1 VQVPVVKEFVFQE
14 VVFEGIMRGR
24 SGNVNPSQGGYVV
37 KPRDHIDLVR
47 SAAGLASPD
56 TTTVEITSRLF
67 RLCAHYDQLVTP
79 LYARHGLMRVE
90 FDLLWALE
98 RAGDSP
104 LTPTRLAARQMCSSG
119 TLSNRLEKLE
129 RLGLLTRQ
137 ADPSDRRG
145 VLLAITEHGRAIV
158 NELNAARERIDALL
172 IPGLTLAQRR
182 ALVDLLR
189 TSLVAAEQIA
199 QPGAASE
206 TPLSANHESPA
217 PRKPPGRRTRAT
229 R

>member
-1 VQVPVVKEFVFQE
+1 
-14 VVFEGIMRGR
+14 M
-24 SGNVNPSQGGYVV
+24 PS
-37 KPRDHIDLVR
+37 
-47 SAAGLASPD
+47 SD

-67 RLCAHYDQLVTP
+67 RLCAHYDQLVSP
-79 LYARHGLMRVE
+79 LYARRGLTRVE
-90 FDLLWALE
+90 LDLLWALE
-98 RAGDSP
+98 RAGDTP
-104 LTPTRLAARQMCSSG
+104 LTPTKLAARQMCASG

-145 VLLAITEHGRAIV
+145 VLLEITEHGRTIV

-172 IPGLTLAQRR
+172 IPGLTVAQRR

-189 TSLVAAEQIA
+189 TSLIAAEQIA
-199 QPGAASE
+199 QLETASE
-206 TPLSANHESPA
+206 TPPSSDEESSAPQPA
-217 PRKPPGRRTRAT
+217 PLRRTRAA

>member
-1 VQVPVVKEFVFQE
+1 
-14 VVFEGIMRGR
+14 M
-24 SGNVNPSQGGYVV
+24 

-47 SAAGLASPD
+47 SAAGLPSPD

-79 LYARHGLMRVE
+79 LYARRGLMRVE
-90 FDLLWALE
+90 LDLLWALE

-104 LTPTRLAARQMCSSG
+104 LTPTKLAARQMCSSG

-145 VLLAITEHGRAIV
+145 VLLAITDHGRTIV
-158 NELNAARERIDALL
+158 NELNAERERIDALL

-199 QPGAASE
+199 QLETASE
-206 TPLSANHESPA
+206 TALSSDDAAYARKEA
-217 PRKPPGRRTRAT
+217 PERRRRTAKALKT
-229 R
+229 